1 MAAKQGFLM
10 YYSKGDAIGTK
21 VSVRYRRSGRL
32 SGVVVKRGSTV
43 YTCTNVVLNGN
54 AYIIIVMSYFC
65 LNFIICI
72 GIIQNYIIHSAQSN
86 CAERVCTF
94 NIIYF
99 LLIYLII
106 RHECMNNHIP

>member
-43 YTCTNVVLNGN
+43 YK
-54 AYIIIVMSYFC
+54 
-65 LNFIICI
+65 
-72 GIIQNYIIHSAQSN
+72 
-86 CAERVCTF
+86 CTF
-94 NIIYF
+94 RVHYKLHHVVIIDYLLFFTIYYFYLYF
-99 LLIYLII
+99 LIDIHAYT
-106 RHECMNNHIP
+106 

>member
-43 YTCTNVVLNGN
+43 
-54 AYIIIVMSYFC
+54 
-65 LNFIICI
+65 
-72 GIIQNYIIHSAQSN
+72 HSSTQAIN
-86 CAERVCTF
+86 EADE
-94 NIIYF
+94 
-99 LLIYLII
+99 L
-106 RHECMNNHIP
+106 HA

>member
-43 YTCTNVVLNGN
+43 SPFHVGLDGLCWHNFENNG
-54 AYIIIVMSYFC
+54 C
-65 LNFIICI
+65 
-72 GIIQNYIIHSAQSN
+72 
-86 CAERVCTF
+86 
-94 NIIYF
+94 
-99 LLIYLII
+99 
-106 RHECMNNHIP
+106 

>member
-43 YTCTNVVLNGN
+43 YRYPHNNYYFSLYTNSTCISPFLGSIIPISLFIKYFFILYIYIEDRNLN
-54 AYIIIVMSYFC
+54 
-65 LNFIICI
+65 LK
-72 GIIQNYIIHSAQSN
+72 SN
-86 CAERVCTF
+86 K
-94 NIIYF
+94 
-99 LLIYLII
+99 
-106 RHECMNNHIP
+106 

>member
-43 YTCTNVVLNGN
+43 YR
-54 AYIIIVMSYFC
+54 
-65 LNFIICI
+65 FI
-72 GIIQNYIIHSAQSN
+72 
-86 CAERVCTF
+86 TD
-94 NIIYF
+94 
-99 LLIYLII
+99 
-106 RHECMNNHIP
+106 

>member
-43 YTCTNVVLNGN
+43 YLNAQRANVGPASN
-54 AYIIIVMSYFC
+54 A
-65 LNFIICI
+65 
-72 GIIQNYIIHSAQSN
+72 
-86 CAERVCTF
+86 
-94 NIIYF
+94 
-99 LLIYLII
+99 
-106 RHECMNNHIP
+106 

>member
-43 YTCTNVVLNGN
+43 Y
-54 AYIIIVMSYFC
+54 SYYVFRFKC
-65 LNFIICI
+65 KLV
-72 GIIQNYIIHSAQSN
+72 
-86 CAERVCTF
+86 RT
-94 NIIYF
+94 
-99 LLIYLII
+99 
-106 RHECMNNHIP
+106 

>member
-43 YTCTNVVLNGN
+43 HT
-54 AYIIIVMSYFC
+54 
-65 LNFIICI
+65 
-72 GIIQNYIIHSAQSN
+72 YIIH
-86 CAERVCTF
+86 TDW
-94 NIIYF
+94 II
-99 LLIYLII
+99 L
-106 RHECMNNHIP
+106 

>member
-43 YTCTNVVLNGN
+43 YWSSHRQLPQKG
-54 AYIIIVMSYFC
+54 YSPY
-65 LNFIICI
+65 
-72 GIIQNYIIHSAQSN
+72 
-86 CAERVCTF
+86 
-94 NIIYF
+94 
-99 LLIYLII
+99 
-106 RHECMNNHIP
+106 

>member
-43 YTCTNVVLNGN
+43 Y
-54 AYIIIVMSYFC
+54 
-65 LNFIICI
+65 
-72 GIIQNYIIHSAQSN
+72 NYTHLCIIHFCS
-86 CAERVCTF
+86 C
-94 NIIYF
+94 
-99 LLIYLII
+99 
-106 RHECMNNHIP
+106 P

>member
-43 YTCTNVVLNGN
+43 SDVV
-54 AYIIIVMSYFC
+54 IV
-65 LNFIICI
+65 
-72 GIIQNYIIHSAQSN
+72 Q
-86 CAERVCTF
+86 
-94 NIIYF
+94 
-99 LLIYLII
+99 
-106 RHECMNNHIP
+106 

>member
-43 YTCTNVVLNGN
+43 YSNRAIILEV
-54 AYIIIVMSYFC
+54 IIIHM
-65 LNFIICI
+65 
-72 GIIQNYIIHSAQSN
+72 
-86 CAERVCTF
+86 
-94 NIIYF
+94 
-99 LLIYLII
+99 
-106 RHECMNNHIP
+106 

>member
-43 YTCTNVVLNGN
+43 YPYTVYYT
-54 AYIIIVMSYFC
+54 
-65 LNFIICI
+65 
-72 GIIQNYIIHSAQSN
+72 
-86 CAERVCTF
+86 
-94 NIIYF
+94 IYVKIF
-99 LLIYLII
+99 LLSYNKLL
-106 RHECMNNHIP
+106 CL

>member
-43 YTCTNVVLNGN
+43 FN
-54 AYIIIVMSYFC
+54 
-65 LNFIICI
+65 
-72 GIIQNYIIHSAQSN
+72 SAH
-86 CAERVCTF
+86 
-94 NIIYF
+94 
-99 LLIYLII
+99 
-106 RHECMNNHIP
+106 RHANLREVAC

>member
-43 YTCTNVVLNGN
+43 Y
-54 AYIIIVMSYFC
+54 
-65 LNFIICI
+65 
-72 GIIQNYIIHSAQSN
+72 
-86 CAERVCTF
+86 
-94 NIIYF
+94 IYRQRGQVNRLGSSLRSQLF
-99 LLIYLII
+99 QISIT
-106 RHECMNNHIP
+106 R

>member
-43 YTCTNVVLNGN
+43 YIEPRFSTMCIDLSIHVHVVKD
-54 AYIIIVMSYFC
+54 
-65 LNFIICI
+65 
-72 GIIQNYIIHSAQSN
+72 
-86 CAERVCTF
+86 
-94 NIIYF
+94 
-99 LLIYLII
+99 
-106 RHECMNNHIP
+106 

>member
-43 YTCTNVVLNGN
+43 YI
-54 AYIIIVMSYFC
+54 YIQWNLRIRDRFGCLIMSP
-65 LNFIICI
+65 I
-72 GIIQNYIIHSAQSN
+72 
-86 CAERVCTF
+86 
-94 NIIYF
+94 
-99 LLIYLII
+99 
-106 RHECMNNHIP
+106 

>member
-43 YTCTNVVLNGN
+43 YGIL
-54 AYIIIVMSYFC
+54 
-65 LNFIICI
+65 LQNF
-72 GIIQNYIIHSAQSN
+72 
-86 CAERVCTF
+86 
-94 NIIYF
+94 
-99 LLIYLII
+99 
-106 RHECMNNHIP
+106 

>member
-43 YTCTNVVLNGN
+43 LLSVNLKKQ
-54 AYIIIVMSYFC
+54 
-65 LNFIICI
+65 
-72 GIIQNYIIHSAQSN
+72 GISLVRRNLRRN
-86 CAERVCTF
+86 M
-94 NIIYF
+94 IYPVGKLYWKFSIEFPFGF
-99 LLIYLII
+99 LLTTHGGNLLFL
-106 RHECMNNHIP
+106 

>member
-43 YTCTNVVLNGN
+43 HQNNSIPYHPTSLHKPHPGTN
-54 AYIIIVMSYFC
+54 
-65 LNFIICI
+65 
-72 GIIQNYIIHSAQSN
+72 
-86 CAERVCTF
+86 
-94 NIIYF
+94 
-99 LLIYLII
+99 
-106 RHECMNNHIP
+106 P

>member
-43 YTCTNVVLNGN
+43 YSKR
-54 AYIIIVMSYFC
+54 YSY
-65 LNFIICI
+65 
-72 GIIQNYIIHSAQSN
+72 
-86 CAERVCTF
+86 
-94 NIIYF
+94 NI
-99 LLIYLII
+99 
-106 RHECMNNHIP
+106 RDR